1 MKRLARRDTG
11 NEFAETSATTTA
23 AELRNVRWSDG
34 GFAGGV
40 MRMVRN
46 SLAAMLVAAWLTSGL
61 AQQAPPAPAGGA
73 REPSAGTA
81 PQNPGARGR
90 GPARG
95 GFVTPVYD
103 SVPPQIPATIKGPHT
118 VLIFSKT
125 NGYREEAAI
134 QASNDALE
142 SIVKKRGWP
151 GFVTENAAI
160 MNANDLRRFKVVIWN
175 NTSGDVLTEPQREAF
190 KTWLENGGAF
200 VGTHGAGGDPSYAWS
215 WYPETLIG
223 AQFTSHSSQQLGTIH
238 IEDTRSPITKG
249 LPAVWNRTV
258 RDEWYAFKDNPRTRP
273 GFHILA
279 TADETT
285 YSAGRSTMGAD
296 HPMVWTHCVGKG
308 PVFYSAI
315 GHGAETYS
323 EPHHLQLLENAIAWA
338 MGLSGSTGCPAK

>member
-1 MKRLARRDTG
+1 MRVTG
-11 NEFAETSATTTA
+11 S
-23 AELRNVRWSDG
+23 
-34 GFAGGV
+34 
-40 MRMVRN
+40 
-46 SLAAMLVAAWLTSGL
+46 SLAALLVAVSVASAF
-61 AQQAPPAPAGGA
+61 AQEPTAAPPAGAQQPSTGAATQNPAG
-73 REPSAGTA
+73 
-81 PQNPGARGR
+81 RGR

-103 SVPPQIPATIKGPHT
+103 SVPPEIPPSIKGPHA

-125 NGYREEAAI
+125 NGYREEAGI
-134 QASNDALE
+134 QASNDALLA
-142 SIVKKRGWP
+142 IAKKRGWP
-151 GFVTENAAI
+151 AFVTENAAV
-160 MNANDLRRFKVVIWN
+160 MNAGDLGRFKVAVWN
-175 NTSGDVLTEPQREAF
+175 NTSGDVLTEPQRQAF
-190 KTWLENGGAF
+190 KTWMENGGAF
-200 VGTHGAGGDPSYAWS
+200 VGTHGAGGDPSYAWP

-238 IEDTRSPITKG
+238 IEDTKSPITKG

-258 RDEWYAFKDNPRTRP
+258 RDEWYAFKDNPRGKP

-285 YSAGRSTMGAD
+285 YTPGRSTMGTD

-315 GHGAETYS
+315 GHTPETYS
-323 EPHHLQLLENAIAWA
+323 EPNHLQLLENAIAWA

>member
-1 MKRLARRDTG
+1 
-11 NEFAETSATTTA
+11 
-23 AELRNVRWSDG
+23 
-34 GFAGGV
+34 
-40 MRMVRN
+40 MRMGLN
-46 SLAAMLVAAWLTSGL
+46 SLAALVMTSSVTMALTQAPAPSASGG
-61 AQQAPPAPAGGA
+61 AQQPAAATPAQDPAG
-73 REPSAGTA
+73 
-81 PQNPGARGR
+81 RGR

-95 GFVTPVYD
+95 RFVTPVYD
-103 SVPPQIPATIKGPHT
+103 SVPPEIPAAVAGPHA

-125 NGYREEAAI
+125 NGYREEPAI
-134 QASNDALE
+134 QASNDALV

-151 GFVTENAAI
+151 YFLTENAAV
-160 MNANDLRRFKVVIWN
+160 MNARDLGRFKVAIWN
-175 NTSGDVLTEPQREAF
+175 NTSGDVLTEPQRAAF

-223 AQFTSHSSQQLGTIH
+223 AQFTSHSSQQPGTVR
-238 IEDTRSPITKG
+238 IEDTTSPITRG
-249 LPAVWNRTV
+249 LPAVWARTV
-258 RDEWYAFKDNPRTRP
+258 RDEWYAFRDNPRGKP

-285 YSAGRSTMGAD
+285 YNPQRSTMGAD

-315 GHGAETYS
+315 GHSAETYS
-323 EPHHLQLLENAIAWA
+323 EPLHLQLLENAMAWA

>member
-1 MKRLARRDTG
+1 L
-11 NEFAETSATTTA
+11 
-23 AELRNVRWSDG
+23 
-34 GFAGGV
+34 
-40 MRMVRN
+40 
-46 SLAAMLVAAWLTSGL
+46 LVAVSVASAF
-61 AQQAPPAPAGGA
+61 AQEPAPAAPAGA
-73 REPSAGTA
+73 QQPSTATA
-81 PQNPGARGR
+81 PQNPPGRGR

-103 SVPPQIPATIKGPHT
+103 SVPPEIPASIKGPHA

-125 NGYREEAAI
+125 NGYREEAGI
-134 QASNDALE
+134 QASNDALVA
-142 SIVKKRGWP
+142 IAKKRGWP
-151 GFVTENAAI
+151 AFVTENAAI
-160 MNANDLRRFKVVIWN
+160 MNAGDLRRFKVAIWN

-190 KTWLENGGAF
+190 KTWMENGGAF

-238 IEDTRSPITKG
+238 IEDTKSPITKG
-249 LPAVWNRTV
+249 LPAVWNRSV
-258 RDEWYAFKDNPRTRP
+258 RDEWYAFKDNPRGKP

-285 YSAGRSTMGAD
+285 YTPGRSTMGTD

-308 PVFYSAI
+308 PVFYSAV
-315 GHGAETYS
+315 GHTPESYS
-323 EPHHLQLLENAIAWA
+323 EPNHLLLLENAIAWA